1 MKHQHHSH
9 IPDHGRTETGS
20 SAACCSVDKVPSR
33 PPVLHHRDHTQHEN
47 HSCCSSQA
55 KSPEGSRASMPG
67 APATAVDPVCGM
79 TVAIDSPHRAN
90 HNGREYAF
98 CSAGCRT
105 KFSAA
110 PDRYLNSDRQ
120 EHEHEHAHAVRKVS
134 ADVAVAPGTI
144 YTCPMHPEVR
154 QVGPGNCPICGMA
167 LEPEMPTE
175 HEDDTEINR
184 VRNKFW
190 IAFAL
195 TLPVVAIAM
204 LPHLFDITLSTT
216 AAGWLRGAELL
227 LSAPVVLW
235 AALDYYRRG
244 WMGVMNRSPNMYT
257 LIGLGVAV
265 AFIYSLVATLAPQVF
280 PAEMRDHHGMVG
292 VYFEVASAI
301 IALVLLG
308 EWLELRARGRTSAA
322 IRQLL
327 GLAPKT
333 ARRVRDD
340 GTEEDVP
347 LGHVHAGD
355 RLRVRPGEKIPVDG
369 RVIDG
374 RSSVDESMLTG
385 EPMPVDKGTDDRV
398 VGATINQT
406 GALII
411 VAERV
416 GADSL
421 LAQIVSLVAQAQRSR
436 APLQR
441 LADEVAKWFVPS
453 VIAIAALTFIA
464 WWLVGP
470 EPKLAYAVVNA
481 VAVLIIAC
489 PCALG
494 LATPISIMVASGR
507 GAQLGVLFRDAQ
519 AIENLRKVDTL
530 VLDKTGTITVGKPT
544 YDQTIAANGFAEEQI
559 LGWAAG
565 LDRASEH
572 PLAKAVV
579 AGAEA
584 KLVQP
589 AQVIDFE
596 SITGQGVRGKSAG
609 RTLALGNTA
618 LMEASGARIES
629 VREQADQ
636 LRGRGRTVVFLSVDG
651 QLAGAI
657 AVGDPIK
664 DSTRPALEALKADGL
679 RLIMLTGDSKATAQ
693 AVAANLPIDEVIAE
707 VQPKD
712 KADVVARLQGQGRRV
727 AMAGDGINDAPAL
740 ARADVGIAMGTGTD
754 IAMESAQVTLVK
766 GDLRGIVRARQLSRA
781 TVRNIRQNLLF
792 AFGYNALGI
801 PIAAG
806 VLYPV
811 FGLLLSPLIAALAM
825 SLSSVSV
832 IGNALRLRAQA

>member
-1 MKHQHHSH
+1 
-9 IPDHGRTETGS
+9 
-20 SAACCSVDKVPSR
+20 
-33 PPVLHHRDHTQHEN
+33 
-47 HSCCSSQA
+47 
-55 KSPEGSRASMPG
+55 
-67 APATAVDPVCGM
+67 M
-79 TVAIDSPHRAN
+79 TVAIDSPHRAI
-90 HNGREYAF
+90 HNGSEYAF
-98 CSAGCRT
+98 CSAGCRE
-105 KFSAA
+105 KFRAA
-110 PDRYLNSDRQ
+110 PERYLSSARQ
-120 EHEHEHAHAVRKVS
+120 EHEHAHEVSQVS
-134 ADVAVAPGTI
+134 ADAPVAAGTI
-144 YTCPMHPEVR
+144 YTCPMHPQVR

-175 HEDDTEINR
+175 HEDDTEISR

-190 IAFAL
+190 IALAL

-204 LPHLFDITLSTT
+204 LPHLFDIALSTVM
-216 AAGWLRGAELL
+216 AGRLRGAELL

-244 WMGVMNRSPNMYT
+244 WMGVVNRSPNMYT

-280 PAEMRDHHGMVG
+280 PAEMRDHHGRVG

-333 ARRVRDD
+333 ARRLRDD
-340 GTEEDVP
+340 GTEADVP
-347 LGHVHAGD
+347 LDQVHAGD

-369 RVIDG
+369 RVIEG

-385 EPMPVDKGTDDRV
+385 EPMPVDKETGDRV

-411 VAERV
+411 AAERV

-421 LAQIVSLVAQAQRSR
+421 LSQIVSLVAQAQRSR

-453 VIAIAALTFIA
+453 VIAIAVLTFIA
-464 WWLVGP
+464 WWLLGP

-544 YDQTIAANGFAEEQI
+544 YDQTIAANGFTEEQI

-565 LDRASEH
+565 LDLASEH

-584 KLVQP
+584 KLVKP
-589 AQVIDFE
+589 AQVTDFE

-618 LMEASGARIES
+618 LMTASGAKFES
-629 VREQADQ
+629 LGEEADR
-636 LRGRGRTVVFLSVDG
+636 LRRQGRTVIFLSVDG

-664 DSTRPALEALKADGL
+664 DSTRAALEALKADGL

-693 AVAANLPIDEVIAE
+693 AVAANLSIDEVIAE

-712 KADVVARLQGQGRRV
+712 KTDVIARLQEEGRRV

-740 ARADVGIAMGTGTD
+740 AQADVGIAMGTGTD

>member
-1 MKHQHHSH
+1 MKYQHPSQAHTTSDEAK
-9 IPDHGRTETGS
+9 PGS
-20 SAACCSVDKVPSR
+20 CCASAPKTVSRAEPRSNPHAHEAAPACCSSASKVQHAHVPSEKAEM
-33 PPVLHHRDHTQHEN
+33 TI
-47 HSCCSSQA
+47 
-55 KSPEGSRASMPG
+55 
-67 APATAVDPVCGM
+67 DPVCGM
-79 TVAIDSPHRAN
+79 TVSVDSPH
-90 HNGREYAF
+90 
-98 CSAGCRT
+98 
-105 KFSAA
+105 AA
-110 PDRYLNSDRQ
+110 S
-120 EHEHEHAHAVRKVS
+120 H
-134 ADVAVAPGTI
+134 
-144 YTCPMHPEVR
+144 
-154 QVGPGNCPICGMA
+154 PGNCPICGMA
-167 LEPEMPTE
+167 LEPEMPSE
-175 HEDDTEINR
+175 HEDDSELR
-184 VRNKFW
+184 HVRKKFW
-190 IAFAL
+190 IALAL
-195 TLPVVAIAM
+195 TLPIVVIAM
-204 LPHLFDITLSTT
+204 LPHLLELHLSNV
-216 AAGWLRGAELL
+216 AARWLRGVELV

-244 WMGVMNRSPNMYT
+244 LMGVANRSPNMYT

-265 AFIYSLVATLAPQVF
+265 AFLYSVVATFLPQAF
-280 PAEMRDHHGMVG
+280 PSEMRDEHGMVG
-292 VYFEVASAI
+292 VYFEVATAI

-333 ARRVRDD
+333 ARRVNDD

-347 LGHVHAGD
+347 LGHVHAGE

-369 RVIDG
+369 RVVEG

-385 EPMPVDKGTDDRV
+385 EPMPVDKGPGDRV
-398 VGATINQT
+398 VGATVNQT
-406 GALII
+406 GSLII
-411 VAERV
+411 LAERV

-421 LAQIVSLVAQAQRSR
+421 LSQIVSLVAQAQRSR

-441 LADEVAKWFVPS
+441 LADQVSKWFVPS
-453 VIAIAALTFIA
+453 VIAIAGLTFFA

-530 VLDKTGTITVGKPT
+530 VLDKTGTITVGKPA
-544 YDQTIAANGFAEEQI
+544 YDRTIAVNGFSEEQI
-559 LGWAAG
+559 LSWAAG

-572 PLAKAVV
+572 PLARAVV
-579 AGAEA
+579 TGAEA
-584 KLVQP
+584 RGVKP
-589 AQVIDFE
+589 ASVSDFE
-596 SITGQGVRGKSAG
+596 SVTGQGVRGTSEG
-609 RTLALGNTA
+609 RALALGNTA
-618 LMEASGARIES
+618 LMKASGVS
-629 VREQADQ
+629 ADSIQ
-636 LRGRGRTVVFLSVDG
+636 QQVDELRRQGRTVIFLGIDG

-664 DSTRPALEALKADGL
+664 ETTLSALNALKADGL
-679 RLIMLTGDSKATAQ
+679 RLVMLTGDNQATAQ
-693 AVAANLPIDEVIAE
+693 AVAASLPIDEVIAE

-740 ARADVGIAMGTGTD
+740 AKSDVGIAMGTGTD

-781 TVRNIRQNLLF
+781 TVRNIRQNLVF
-792 AFGYNALGI
+792 AFGYNTLGI

-811 FGLLLSPLIAALAM
+811 FGWLLSPLIAALAM
-825 SLSSVSV
+825 SFSSVSV
-832 IGNALRLRAQA
+832 IGNALRLREQE

>member
-1 MKHQHHSH
+1 MKHQDHNHSH
-9 IPDHGRTETGS
+9 PHSKADDAKPASCCASDARAALRADPKANHRANETS
-20 SAACCSVDKVPSR
+20 HACCSSVSK
-33 PPVLHHRDHTQHEN
+33 
-47 HSCCSSQA
+47 A
-55 KSPEGSRASMPG
+55 
-67 APATAVDPVCGM
+67 
-79 TVAIDSPHRAN
+79 
-90 HNGREYAF
+90 
-98 CSAGCRT
+98 
-105 KFSAA
+105 
-110 PDRYLNSDRQ
+110 
-120 EHEHEHAHAVRKVS
+120 EHESHTSGTS
-134 ADVAVAPGTI
+134 ASTTLDPAAPGTV

-154 QVGPGNCPICGMA
+154 QVGPGSCPICGMA
-167 LEPEMPTE
+167 LEPEIPSE
-175 HEDDTEINR
+175 HEDDSELR
-184 VRNKFW
+184 HVRNKFW

-195 TLPVVAIAM
+195 TLPIVAIAM
-204 LPHLFDITLSTT
+204 LPHLFELHQSNVT
-216 AAGWLRGAELL
+216 ARWLRGMELM

-244 WMGVMNRSPNMYT
+244 WMGVVNRSPNMYT

-265 AFIYSLVATLAPQVF
+265 AFIYSVVATFAPQAF
-280 PAEMRDHHGMVG
+280 PSEMRDQHGMVG

-333 ARRVRDD
+333 ARRVNDN

-347 LGHVHAGD
+347 LGHVHAGE

-369 RVIDG
+369 RVVEG

-385 EPMPVDKGTDDRV
+385 EPMPVDKGIGDRV

-411 VAERV
+411 LAERV
-416 GADSL
+416 GSDSL
-421 LAQIVSLVAQAQRSR
+421 LSQIVAMVAQAQRSR

-441 LADEVAKWFVPS
+441 LADQVSRWFVPS
-453 VIAIAALTFIA
+453 VIAISVLTFFA

-470 EPKLAYAVVNA
+470 EPKLAYAIVNA

-519 AIENLRKVDTL
+519 AIENLRKIDTL
-530 VLDKTGTITVGKPT
+530 VLDKTGTITVGKPA
-544 YDQTIAANGFAEEQI
+544 YDRTIPANGFSEQQV
-559 LGWAAG
+559 LSWAAG
-565 LDRASEH
+565 LDLASEH
-572 PLAKAVV
+572 PLARAVV

-584 KLVQP
+584 RGVKP
-589 AQVIDFE
+589 AAVGDFE
-596 SITGQGVRGKSAG
+596 SVTGQGVRGTSDG
-609 RTLALGNTA
+609 RALALGNSA
-618 LMEASGARIES
+618 LMKASGVNADS
-629 VREQADQ
+629 VQQQVSELQRQ
-636 LRGRGRTVVFLSVDG
+636 GRTVIFLGVDG

-664 DSTRPALEALKADGL
+664 ETTLAALEALKADGL
-679 RLIMLTGDSKATAQ
+679 RLVMLTGDNRATAQ
-693 AVAANLPIDEVIAE
+693 AVAASLPIDEVIAE

-712 KADVVARLQGQGRRV
+712 KADVVARLQAQGKRV

-740 ARADVGIAMGTGTD
+740 AKSDVGIAMGTGTD

-781 TVRNIRQNLLF
+781 TVRNIRQNLMF

-801 PIAAG
+801 PLAAG

-811 FGLLLSPLIAALAM
+811 FGWLLSPLIAALAM
-825 SLSSVSV
+825 SFSSVSV
-832 IGNALRLRAQA
+832 IGNALRLRGGT